1 MLNLFYYDSMGMLS
15 RQRMIENDSDGVLIR
30 NLVNKLI
37 LIKKKSNDLKIFN
50 SVYIFSPYS
59 SFYVG
64 WSPIKKGE
72 VL

>member
-37 LIKKKSNDLKIFN
+37 LIKKKKNLMI
-50 SVYIFSPYS
+50 
-59 SFYVG
+59 
-64 WSPIKKGE
+64 
-72 VL
+72 